1 MDQYRDDID
10 PPKRA
15 EQFFEWY
22 CNNRLVETIG
32 GDLYERFI
40 DNYEKH
46 GPKKAKRKYW
56 VDVIRFMNR
65 HTLRRSK
72 TSKFN
77 NMSIFNNYVKVG
89 FRNLI
94 RNRAFTAI
102 NIIGLSVSMA
112 VCLIIILIINDQ
124 LSYDKFQANR
134 KDIYRFTHTRAEGIN
149 LGMATVPQPLAAEV
163 QKRFAG
169 MADVVNFQRLS
180 GEVLTEG
187 SKAIDLFGLYTGP
200 ELFDLF
206 SFKLQEGDQ
215 RTALSEPYSVVLKA
229 DVAEKFFKN
238 EDPIGKSMKI
248 GNKGTYKVTGVLEEL
263 PGKSHIHFDAFAS
276 GSTIAALNERGF
288 KQFSINDWENGSQT
302 WTYFR
307 LVEGQ
312 SIDQL
317 HAALRDI
324 ESEFYGEDSDLKPT
338 FDIQTMSKITP
349 GPLLGNAIGDGMPMF
364 FVIGLSILAGLIM
377 VCAAFNYT
385 NLSAARAVTRTKEV
399 GVRKVMG
406 AKRGQLTIQ
415 FIIESVLLSLFS
427 LILALVFLRFLVPA
441 FEGLQM
447 SSLLNWEL
455 KMTTMA
461 YLQFIGF
468 AILLGIVTG
477 LFPSIY
483 LSSFNAI
490 NAMKGALSKKK
501 LSGWALRKTLIVV
514 QFMISI
520 VLITSSLL
528 VYKQIKFIVN
538 KDYGYTKE
546 NIINIDMQGQDLNL
560 LRPELE
566 KLPFVENI
574 TASNII
580 PNTGVSNFTEVWKET
595 RDESI
600 DINYLA
606 VDENYVDILELELV
620 AGENFKKDAESLNRA
635 SVLINEKALPALG
648 YEHAQ
653 EALGANL
660 HVYEGDTL
668 DVNVIGVIKD
678 FNYQFVFV
686 GIEPLLIK
694 YEPESWRY
702 AQLKISGYD
711 LTEEMVAIDQVWDA
725 FDPNHELMAQT
736 FQGQQD
742 EFNLFFYDILYIVGL
757 IAVLSISIAGMG
769 LLGISAFAIQARMK
783 EVSIRKVLGAN
794 VKSIVF
800 MLSKSFIIM
809 LSISLILGFTIAYL
823 GNSTW
828 LNMFAY
834 RASFGFD
841 IFFFTALG
849 LIGVAVATIGWQAMR
864 ATSSNPATT
873 LRDD

>member
-1 MDQYRDDID
+1 MHQDWDDID

-22 CNNRLVETIG
+22 CNDRLVETIS

-40 DNYEKH
+40 DNYEKL
-46 GPKKAKRKYW
+46 GLKKANRKYW
-56 VDVIRFMNR
+56 IDVIRFMNR
-65 HTLRRSK
+65 HTLQRSK
-72 TSKFN
+72 QSKFN

-89 FRNLI
+89 FRNLV

-112 VCLIIILIINDQ
+112 VCLLIILLINDQ
-124 LSYDKFQANR
+124 LSYDKFHAN
-134 KDIYRFTHTRAEGIN
+134 KDDIYRFTHTRAEGIN
-149 LGMATVPQPLAAEV
+149 LGMATVPHPLGEEM

-169 MADVVNFQRLS
+169 ITDMVNIHRFS
-180 GEVLTEG
+180 SEVLTEG
-187 SKAIDLFGLYTGP
+187 NKAIDIYGLYVGP
-200 ELFDLF
+200 EIFDLF
-206 SFKLQEGDQ
+206 SFELQSGDY
-215 RTALSEPYSVVLKA
+215 RTALSEPNSVILKA
-229 DVAEKFFKN
+229 EIAEKFFKN
-238 EDPIGKSMKI
+238 EDPIGQTMKI
-248 GNKGTYKVTGVLEEL
+248 GKTRSFTVTGVLKEL
-263 PGKSHIHFDAFAS
+263 PGKSHIRFDALTS
-276 GSTIAALNERGF
+276 ISTIPTLKGRGITRYA
-288 KQFSINDWENGSQT
+288 INNWENGSQT
-302 WTYFR
+302 WTYFK
-307 LVEGQ
+307 LAEGQ
-312 SIDQL
+312 SL
-317 HAALRDI
+317 EELKEGLRDI
-324 ESEFYGEDSDLKPT
+324 EVEFYDEKSDLQPS
-338 FDIQTMSKITP
+338 FDIQAMKNITP
-349 GPLLGNAIGDGMPMF
+349 GPMMGNAIGDGMPMF

-377 VCAAFNYT
+377 ICAAFNYT

-406 AKRGQLTIQ
+406 AKRGQLTFQ
-415 FIIESVLLSLFS
+415 FIIESVILSLFS
-427 LILALVFLRFLVPA
+427 LVLAVVFLRFLVPA

-447 SSLLNWEL
+447 SSMLNWEL
-455 KMTTMA
+455 KMDVMS
-461 YLQFIGF
+461 YLQFVGF
-468 AILLGIVTG
+468 AIVLGVITG

-501 LSGWALRKTLIVV
+501 LSGWALRKTLIVI

-528 VYKQIKFIVN
+528 VYKQIKYIVN

-546 NIINIDMQGQDLNL
+546 NIINIDMQGQDLDI

-566 KLPFVENI
+566 KLPFIQNI
-574 TASNII
+574 TATNII

-595 RDESI
+595 RDESV
-600 DINYLA
+600 DINYFS
-606 VDENYVDILELELV
+606 VDENYLDILELELV

-635 SVLINEKALPALG
+635 SVILNEKALPALG
-648 YEHAQ
+648 FVNAQ
-653 EALGANL
+653 EALGETIYL
-660 HVYEGDTL
+660 YEGDTATL
-668 DVNVIGVIKD
+668 NVVGVVKD
-678 FNYQFVFV
+678 YNYQFVYV
-686 GIEPLLIK
+686 GIEPLIIK
-694 YEPESWRY
+694 YEPEDWQY

-711 LTEEMVAIDQVWDA
+711 LTEEMVAIDKVWDA
-725 FDPNHELMAQT
+725 FDPQHELIAKT

-757 IAVLSISIAGMG
+757 IAILSISIAGMG

-794 VKSIVF
+794 VKSIVL

-809 LSISLILGFTIAYL
+809 LSIALILGFTIAYL

-828 LNMFAY
+828 LNLFAY
-834 RASFGFD
+834 RTSFGFD

-849 LIGVAVATIGWQAMR
+849 LIGVAVGTIGWQALR
-864 ATSSNPATT
+864 ATNSNPATT

>member
-1 MDQYRDDID
+1 MSKEHFDIE

-22 CNNRLVETIG
+22 CNDRLVETIG

-40 DNYEKH
+40 DNYEQY
-46 GPKKAKRKYW
+46 GTKKANRKYW
-56 VDVIRFMNR
+56 IDVVRFMNR
-65 HTLRRSK
+65 HTLQRSK
-72 TSKFN
+72 KSKFN

-89 FRNLI
+89 YRNLV

-102 NIIGLSVSMA
+102 NILGLSVSMA
-112 VCLIIILIINDQ
+112 VCLLIILLINDQ
-124 LSYDKFQANR
+124 MSYDRFQDN
-134 KDIYRFTHTRAEGIN
+134 KQEIYRFTHNRAEGIN
-149 LGMATVPQPLAAEV
+149 LAMATVPEPLAAEV
-163 QKRFAG
+163 QKRFSG
-169 MADVVNFQRLS
+169 MTDIVNFHRLN

-187 SKAIDLFGLYTGP
+187 NKALDLYGLYAGP
-200 ELFDLF
+200 ELFNLF
-206 SFKLQEGDQ
+206 SYNLEKGDA
-215 RTALSEPYSVVLKA
+215 RTALTEPYSIVLKA
-229 DVAEKFFKN
+229 ETAEKFFKG
-238 EDPIGKSMKI
+238 EDPIGKTMKI
-248 GNKGTYKVTGVLEEL
+248 GNRGTYTVTGVFEAL
-263 PGKSHIHFDAFAS
+263 PGKTHIRFDAIAS
-276 GSTIAALNERGF
+276 LSSVKALHDRGLTHF
-288 KQFSINDWENGSQT
+288 GLNDWENGSQT
-302 WTYFR
+302 WSYFR
-307 LVEGQ
+307 LVNGH
-312 SIDQL
+312 SLDQL
-317 HAALRDI
+317 KAILKDI
-324 ESEFYGEDSDLKPT
+324 EKEFYNDESDLQPT
-338 FDIQTMSKITP
+338 FTTQALTKITP
-349 GPLLGNAIGDGMPMF
+349 GPLHGNQIGDGMPMF

-377 VCAAFNYT
+377 ICAAFNYT

-415 FIIESVLLSLFS
+415 FIIESIILSLFS
-427 LILALVFLRFLVPA
+427 LVLAVVFLRFLVPA

-447 SSLLNWEL
+447 SSMLNWEL
-455 KMTTMA
+455 KMDA
-461 YLQFIGF
+461 VSYLQFLGF
-468 AILLGIVTG
+468 AIILGIVTG

-490 NAMKGALSKKK
+490 NAMKGALNKKK

-528 VYKQIKFIVN
+528 VYKQIKYIVN

-546 NIINIDMQGQDLNL
+546 NIINIDLQGQDYQVLKT
-560 LRPELE
+560 ELE
-566 KLPFVENI
+566 KLPFIENI

-580 PNTGVSNFTEVWKET
+580 PNTGVSNFTEVWKESQ
-595 RDESI
+595 DKPQS
-600 DINYLA
+600 INYFS
-606 VDENYVDILELELV
+606 VDENYVDILELELL

-635 SVLINEKALPALG
+635 SVLLNEKALPFLG
-648 YEHAQ
+648 YENAQ
-653 EALGANL
+653 DALGERL
-660 HVYEGDTL
+660 HIYEGDTL
-668 DVNVIGVIKD
+668 DVNVIGVVKD
-678 FNYQFVFV
+678 YNYQFIFV

-694 YEPESWRY
+694 YEPEAYRY
-702 AQLKISGYD
+702 AQLKIAGYD
-711 LTEEMVAIDQVWDA
+711 LTEEMIAIDKVWDE
-725 FDPNHELMAQT
+725 FDPKHELEAQT

-757 IAVLSISIAGMG
+757 IAILSISIAGMG

-794 VKSIVF
+794 VKAIVF
-800 MLSKSFIIM
+800 MLSKSFILM

-823 GNSTW
+823 GNSVW
-828 LNMFAY
+828 LDMFAY
-834 RASFGFD
+834 RTSFGFD

-849 LIGVAVATIGWQAMR
+849 LVGVAIATIGWQAMR